1 MSAQHDHAT
10 GHGDGERRAAEEPG
24 TGPAGHGA
32 GDSGHGSS
40 GHGHGHGHASAR
52 AEHRTVATIPE
63 LIAAARANL
72 PDKAWDYVV
81 GGAESETTL
90 RRNRAALDALA
101 LRSRVL
107 ADVAHVAT
115 EGHLLGRSLRIPV
128 VLSPIGSL
136 DLVAAEGVAASAAA
150 AGTYGTIAFVSSGG
164 TIPLADLA
172 DHAGHVVWQVYG
184 RGRRDWLLEQAELA
198 RSFGCL
204 GICLTA
210 DVPWYGRRERDLRR
224 AYIPPGGGLHRA
236 GRGHPITWGDVEALV
251 ARGDLPVILKGVT
264 TVEDATAAV
273 EHGVRVVYVSN
284 HGGRQ
289 LDQGEATVDVL
300 APIVDAVAGRAEVVM
315 DGGILRGTDVVKAL
329 ARGANAVAIGKLQ
342 ALSLAAGGAPALVN
356 ALEILEDEI
365 HTALGLMG
373 ASAPSQLSPA
383 NLRSAPVVTGLPH
396 PIEALLG

>member
-1 MSAQHDHAT
+1 MSDHA
-10 GHGDGERRAAEEPG
+10 GH
-24 TGPAGHGA
+24 GHGA
-32 GDSGHGSS
+32 GGQEPAAGH
-40 GHGHGHGHASAR
+40 GHGHGHGHASAP
-52 AEHRTVATIPE
+52 AHRTVATIPE
-63 LIAAARANL
+63 LVAAARANL
-72 PDKAWDYVV
+72 PDAAWDYVV

-90 RRNRAALDALA
+90 RRNRAALDAIG

-115 EGHLLGRSLRIPV
+115 ASSLLGHPLRIPV

-136 DLVAAEGVAASAAA
+136 DLVAAEGTAASAAA
-150 AGTYGTIAFVSSGG
+150 AAAFGTMAFVSSGG
-164 TIPLADLA
+164 TVPLADLA
-172 DHAGHVVWQVYG
+172 GHATHLAWQVYG
-184 RGRRDWLLEQAELA
+184 RGSRDWLLEQAALA

-236 GRGHPITWGDVEALV
+236 GHGHPITWGDVDALV

-264 TVEDATAAV
+264 TAEDATAAV
-273 EHGVRVVYVSN
+273 ERGVRVVYVSN

-289 LDQGEATVDVL
+289 LDQAEATIDVL
-300 APIVDAVAGRAEVVM
+300 GPIVDAVAGRAEVVM

-329 ARGANAVAIGKLQ
+329 ARGATAVAIGKLQ
-342 ALSLAAGGAPALVN
+342 ALSLAAGGAAALVN
-356 ALEILEDEI
+356 ALEILEDEL

-373 ASAPSQLSPA
+373 VASPDGLSPA
-383 NLRSAPVVTGLPH
+383 NLRPAPLVSGLPH
-396 PIEALLG
+396 PIEALV